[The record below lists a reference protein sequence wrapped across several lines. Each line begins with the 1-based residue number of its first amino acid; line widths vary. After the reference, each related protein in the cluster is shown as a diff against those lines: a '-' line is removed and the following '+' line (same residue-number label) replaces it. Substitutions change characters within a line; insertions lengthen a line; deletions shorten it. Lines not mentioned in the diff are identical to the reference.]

1 MKFSRTCC
9 VLIAVA
15 AFVAIVLRMPQ
26 LEQRPMHGDEAV
38 HAEKFGTLLEEGTYS
53 YDPDEYHGPTLNYL
67 TLIPAGLA
75 GVANYTDVSEFA
87 LRIVPVFFGVL
98 LVLLFLFSTDGLGW
112 AGAICGALLTAVSP
126 AMIFY
131 SRYYIQEMLL
141 VCFGFGVIVCGW
153 RYTQNKS
160 IVWSVLAGVFCG
172 LAYATKET
180 CIIAFGCMIIAV
192 VVLRMIDSGPGPGVR
207 SFSKA
212 VKPSHALAGVVAAGL
227 VAVIFY
233 SSFFSNP
240 RGVIDS
246 ILAYKVYFSRAGQ
259 NPIHN
264 HPWYYYLKLLLY
276 HKYASG
282 PVFTEAFIILLAV
295 VGFVVAITKK
305 VLTAVSFTL
314 VRFVAVYTLA
324 MILIY
329 SVIPYKTP
337 WCMLGFLHGM
347 IILAGVGAAAL
358 LRLAGGIPGRIAVII
373 LLAAGAGHLGWQG
386 YLGSYKYYTDSRN
399 PYVYAHPLPDVFQM
413 VKRIEDIAAAH
424 PDGYDMTIHVI
435 CPKDDYWPLPW
446 YLREFAKVGYWGH
459 VDDSVPAASVII
471 ASPAVEAEIMRKL
484 YELPKPGEKQLY
496 MPLFE
501 SHMQLRPQI
510 ELRGY
515 VTKDLLDSYLQQ
527 RSK

>member
-1 MKFSRTCC
+1 MRFSRTCC
-9 VLIAVA
+9 VLILVAV
-15 AFVAIVLRMPQ
+15 FVAVVFRVPH
-26 LEQRPMHGDEAV
+26 LERRPMHCDEAV
-38 HAEKFGTLLEEGTYS
+38 HAEKFGILLENGTYT
-53 YDPDEYHGPTLNYL
+53 YNPNQYHGPTLNYM
-67 TLIPAGLA
+67 TLIPAGLT
-75 GVANYTDVSEFA
+75 GVEKYTDVSEFT
-87 LRIVPVFFGVL
+87 LRIVPVFFGVV
-98 LVLLFLFSTDGLGW
+98 LVLLFLFSTDGLGRT
-112 AGAICGALLTAVSP
+112 GAICGALLTAVSP

-141 VCFGFGVIVCGW
+141 VCLSFGVIVCGW
-153 RYTQNKS
+153 RYTRNKS
-160 IVWSVLAGVFCG
+160 IVWSVPAGVFCG
-172 LAYATKET
+172 LAFATKET
-180 CIIAFGCMIIAV
+180 CIIAFGCMITAII
-192 VVLRMIDSGPGPGVR
+192 VLRMIDNG
-207 SFSKA
+207 SKV
-212 VKPSHALAGVVAAGL
+212 VKPSHALAGVVAAVV

-246 ILAYKVYFSRAGQ
+246 ILAYKVYFGRAGQ
-259 NPIHN
+259 SSIHN

-305 VLTAVSFTL
+305 ALTAVSFTL

-358 LRLAGGIPGRIAVII
+358 LRLAGGIPGRVAVII
-373 LLAAGAGHLGWQG
+373 LLAVGAGHLGWQG

-399 PYVYAHPLPDVFQM
+399 PYVYAHPLPDVFQI
-413 VKRIEDIAAAH
+413 VKRIEDMAAAH
-424 PDGYDMTIHVI
+424 PDGYDMTIYVI
-435 CPKDDYWPLPW
+435 CPKNDYWPLPW
-446 YLREFAKVGYWGH
+446 YLREFTRVGYWSH
-459 VDDSVPAASVII
+459 VDDSVPTASVII
-471 ASPAVEAEIMRKL
+471 ASPSVEAEIMRKL
-484 YELPKPGEKQLY
+484 YELPEPGKKQLY

-501 SHMQLRPQI
+501 SQMLLRPQI

-515 VTKDLLDSYLQQ
+515 VTKDLMDSYLRQ